1 MTQRSSELHP
11 ASPAHSHTNG
21 SQTAG
26 GEGSDEAVVSRRAEG
41 SDQDGM
47 KKVFV
52 RTYGCQ
58 MNVYDS
64 DRMADVLGPQGYRT
78 TDSMDDADLVILN
91 TCHIREKAAEKVYSE
106 LGRIRKLKDER
117 GPGGKPL
124 MVGVAGCVAQAE
136 GQEIARRAPVV
147 DMVFGPQSYHR
158 LPDLIARASRGE
170 SVVETEFEIED
181 KFEHLSKEAAKPGL
195 KRAPSAF
202 LTVQEGC
209 DKFCTFCVV
218 PYTRGSEVSRPLAQ
232 ILREAEQMAAQGVRE
247 VTLLGQNVNAWHGD
261 GPDGKPLGL
270 GYLLRRLAEVP
281 GLDRLRYTT
290 SHPRDMD
297 DELIAAH
304 RDMPAL
310 MPYLHLP
317 VQSGSNRILAAM
329 NRKHDRELFFE
340 IVEKVR
346 AARPDIA
353 FSSDFIVG
361 FPGETDE
368 DFADTMDLVGR
379 VGFASAFSFK
389 YSSRPGT
396 PAAGMDGQLPEDVK
410 SARIYALQALLDK
423 QKAAFDAACRGR
435 RFDILL
441 EKPGRFPGQ
450 LIGRSPYLQSV
461 VVEAPR
467 EAIGTLAHVEIR
479 EVSTKSLSG
488 DILGGEF
495 FAGSAGAGVHSVR
508 QSEKVEA

>member
-1 MTQRSSELHP
+1 
-11 ASPAHSHTNG
+11 
-21 SQTAG
+21 
-26 GEGSDEAVVSRRAEG
+26 
-41 SDQDGM
+41 
-47 KKVFV
+47 
-52 RTYGCQ
+52 
-58 MNVYDS
+58 MNVYDAQ
-64 DRMADVLGPQGYRT
+64 RMTDTLAREGYVE
-78 TDSMDDADLVILN
+78 TDTAEDADLVILN

-106 LGRIRKLKDER
+106 LGRLRKSQEEAGR
-117 GPGGKPL
+117 RQ
-124 MVGVAGCVAQAE
+124 MVAVAGCVAQAE
-136 GQEIARRAPVV
+136 GAEILKRARTVDLVV
-147 DMVFGPQSYHR
+147 GPQSYHK
-158 LPDLIARASRGE
+158 LPELIAQAEARGHNRRAGI
-170 SVVETEFEIED
+170 VETEFPVED
-181 KFEHLSKEAAKPGL
+181 KFDFLAHPTRAAIA
-195 KRAPSAF
+195 KRGPTAF
-202 LTVQEGC
+202 VTVQEGC

-218 PYTRGSEVSRPLAQ
+218 PYTRGAEVSRPLDK
-232 ILREAEQMAAQGVRE
+232 ILDEVIRLADGGVRE
-247 VTLLGQNVNAWHGD
+247 VTLIGQNVNAYHGLD
-261 GPDGKPLGL
+261 AAGRAVGL
-270 GYLLRRLAEVP
+270 PELVRRIAEVP
-281 GLDRLRYTT
+281 GIARVRYTT